1 MKLLTTPVPGE
12 AFIVTETFPKK
23 IYLLT
28 PMVGASVFLLIV
40 NSAPFDPYFSVVP
53 SASFQSELSL
63 VKSVTRVVP
72 NPGLA
77 GQVFFVGSQSVK
89 VWALTKLRPA
99 KTTAVAERTE
109 ERIVQVF
116 VCVDVVIGWDGV
128 EYVVR
133 WSLWG

>member
-23 IYLLT
+23 MYLLT
-28 PMVGASVFLLIV
+28 PMVGASVFLLMV
-40 NSAPFDPYFSVVP
+40 NSAPFDPYLSVVP
-53 SASFQSELSL
+53 SASVQSELSL

-89 VWALTKLRPA
+89 VWAWTKLRPA
-99 KTTAVAERTE
+99 RTTAVAERTE
-109 ERIVQVF
+109 ERIVRVF
-116 VCVDVVIGWDGV
+116 VCVRVAIGWGR
-128 EYVVR
+128 VR
-133 WSLWG
+133 GQREMRLWG